1 MNDAD
6 DFVFEKEEIEPKKN
20 PAQAQKT
27 RYEIRDQRRL
37 TPFFTQHCHTGCRG
51 LVIIVVLG
59 TIVEQP
65 SGRALLLKDSW
76 LPVIGVDL
84 ECCVSLASRLQGLF
98 QVLPA
103 RRREVC
109 VWSKATL
116 YPIIDTDS
124 NYLQF

>member
-1 MNDAD
+1 MMPTTLCSRR
-6 DFVFEKEEIEPKKN
+6 KKSSQRKIQHRPK
-20 PAQAQKT
+20 KT

-37 TPFFTQHCHTGCRG
+37 TPFFIQHCHTGCRG
-51 LVIIVVLG
+51 LVIIVVLEK
-59 TIVEQP
+59 IVEQP
-65 SGRALLLKDSW
+65 SGRALLLKNSW

-98 QVLPA
+98 QVLRA